1 MGQHFL
7 FEIRFVERVDGLARV
22 EGDVFEIA
30 EVAVGFVFED
40 FCVVGEAA
48 VDRVRLAGLVE
59 GFDDLGGGGVFPAD
73 GGGDLYF
80 LSGVELEVGGLER
93 GVVAVEVVLLG
104 ANEIGLELASF
115 LENRELGA
123 PSVGVEQVFD
133 LLLFQLGEIGFEGG
147 ADLGLV
153 VIKRAISSLALGGGC
168 VVASRG
174 AVGLVDRLSGHRR
187 GRRGSCAAGSSERSG

>member
-1 MGQHFL
+1 
-7 FEIRFVERVDGLARV
+7 
-22 EGDVFEIA
+22 
-30 EVAVGFVFED
+30 
-40 FCVVGEAA
+40 
-48 VDRVRLAGLVE
+48 
-59 GFDDLGGGGVFPAD
+59 
-73 GGGDLYF
+73 
-80 LSGVELEVGGLER
+80 
-93 GVVAVEVVLLG
+93 
-104 ANEIGLELASF
+104 

-187 GRRGSCAAGSSERSG
+187 GLRGSCAAGSSERSG